1 MANKRRRCYPVD
13 MARRPDP
20 AEYDKPLTRDELAHL
35 TRRLAVLSPYD
46 VQRAYREAH
55 ARCCMR
61 DDLLPPASAVQ
72 ELVTAWK
79 LMRQWKLRNRSC

>member
-1 MANKRRRCYPVD
+1 

-20 AEYDKPLTRDELAHL
+20 SEYDRPLTREQLAQL

-55 ARCCMR
+55 VLCAMHG
-61 DDLLPPASAVQ
+61 DLLPPAAAVQ

-79 LMRQWKLRNRSC
+79 LMRQWKRRQPPPRQ

>member
-1 MANKRRRCYPVD
+1 

-20 AEYDKPLTRDELAHL
+20 SEFDKPLTREELAHL

-46 VQRAYREAH
+46 VQKAYREAH
-55 ARCCMR
+55 QRSCMKG
-61 DDLLPPASAVQ
+61 DLLPPAAAVQ

-79 LMRQWKLRNRSC
+79 LMRQWKMRKARSR